1 MTAKIRQSLFGNLLR
16 LLPGGRRNSKPWSAH
31 ESGNGAARP
40 HFRVKGPGA
49 PTPHEIDTRFTGLLL
64 GVNSLV
70 DLDLNPF
77 ELEVLERFE
86 RILASRQLDES
97 LLPRQ
102 PELLPRLLSLLRSG
116 DYSATSLAKEIARDG
131 ALVAEVLRLANSAWY
146 RGARPIESLEQAIV
160 QIGEEGMRQVIT
172 TAAFRPLFQCR
183 RDHGHFSCI
192 GMDALW
198 QQTVLVSRAADC
210 IAESENAERFPA
222 FLAGI
227 LSTTG
232 PTILIRELD
241 ASFTGRHAPRSL
253 LFSEHLLQAGRRLSE
268 KLASQWKMP
277 DEVLA
282 ALDDQVRTRELPG
295 MSRLGQILFV
305 AEKMARLHALQQSG
319 RYAGRYDEIG
329 CLIDRGIADSC
340 SHCFRRLSEVGGGP

>member
-1 MTAKIRQSLFGNLLR
+1 MSAKARQSLLGHLLR
-16 LLPGGRRNSKPWSAH
+16 LLPGSGRKGRPATVP
-31 ESGNGAARP
+31 ETEPGAALP

-86 RILASRQLDES
+86 RIVTGRQLDDS

-102 PELLPRLLSLLRSG
+102 PELLPRLLALLRSG
-116 DYSATSLAKEIARDG
+116 NYSAASLAREIARDG

-146 RGARPIESLEQAIV
+146 RSARPIESLEQAIV
-160 QIGEEGMRQVIT
+160 QIGEEGIRQVVT

-183 RDHGHFSCI
+183 RDTGHFSCL

-232 PTILIRELD
+232 PTVLVRELD
-241 ASFTGRHAPRSL
+241 KAFTGRHAPRSL
-253 LFSEHLLQAGRRLSE
+253 LFSEHLLQAGRRLSAR
-268 KLASQWKMP
+268 LARQWGMT
-277 DEVLA
+277 DEVLN
-282 ALDDQVRTRELPG
+282 ALDDQIRTRELPG
-295 MSRLGQILFV
+295 MSRHGQILFV

-329 CLIDRGIADSC
+329 CLIERGIADSC
-340 SHCFRRLSEVGGGP
+340 SHCFRRLSEAGGGP